1 MSFVAAATS
10 VGATVLGTGA
20 AAGIG
25 STIVGGALIGAGVG
39 GAYSALTGDGKI
51 LDSML
56 TGAGIGGLAGG
67 VGGALFPGA
76 AGYAAPTTVGAT
88 GVTTGELAAAS
99 NTPAVAAT
107 SNINPATGLSWE
119 ATGSGLSGGAGST
132 ATDPSWWSGLSG
144 KEKLGY
150 GLGATTLL
158 GLLGGQQDGV
168 APQGSKGM
176 IRPYEYTTA
185 QRAPEGGKPYYFE
198 PIEYDQYGRTT
209 KPIDTAERN
218 YFDQK
223 FTALPTYSAANGGQ
237 VPPQLNNMPAG
248 GLSAIQ
254 GMRDGYSPMTTMD
267 GGIPQFGFGGI
278 ISRAVGLAEADNSP
292 PKYSF
297 DPETRKYTQLNGAG
311 NQPDLSYENIRGNLF
326 DGNLIRRLFD
336 QANQPQQQS
345 NHQYSYDAS
354 NQTYKKM
361 ANGGEIGMANMR
373 QDRAMPDQLRDFT
386 RMQRMGMLEGSLM
399 GDQQAKMFGG
409 KGPEAL
415 FMPGGDLQNMNAL
428 AMMNKELT
436 EDTELKLMALGYKNK
451 DKSGLANVGAGVTKK
466 IGKDSDVSAYYE
478 QSPDNQYKAYGAR
491 YSKRF
496 ADGGMT
502 DGNLGG
508 YSDGGQLLKG
518 PGDGVSD
525 SIPASINNRQPARLA
540 DGEFVIPARIV
551 SELGNGS
558 TDAGAKRL
566 YEMMDRIQA
575 DRKKTVGKGKV
586 AVDSKAKKHLP
597 A

>member
-267 GGIPQFGFGGI
+267 GGIPQF
-278 ISRAVGLAEADNSP
+278 
-292 PKYSF
+292 
-297 DPETRKYTQLNGAG
+297 
-311 NQPDLSYENIRGNLF
+311 
-326 DGNLIRRLFD
+326 
-336 QANQPQQQS
+336 
-345 NHQYSYDAS
+345 
-354 NQTYKKM
+354 

-451 DKSGLANVGAGVTKK
+451 DKAGLANVGAGVTKK
-466 IGKDSDVSAYYE
+466 LGKDSDVSAYYE